1 MSVRERIDPDAAAAL
16 DAFVPLFGPGG
27 LNAIADLD
35 ERRAKFVE
43 VLTMVSAALPP
54 VEGVESADRMIPGPR
69 TPADAPDVG
78 VRVYQP
84 ASGGSDRPGLL
95 FIHGGGMVIGNL
107 DTDDLVARTL
117 TKDLGCVTVSVDY
130 RLAPEHPD
138 PAPSE
143 DCYAALVWMAGAADE
158 LGFDPTRL
166 AVYGGSAGGGLA
178 AAVALMAR
186 DRGGPPLAFQMLI
199 YPMLDDRDKAPS
211 VHEFTDI
218 GVWDRDA
225 NLEAWGYLLGDR
237 VGGDDVSPYA
247 APARATDLGGL
258 PPAYIDVGE
267 LDLFR
272 DEDIDYAARLLR
284 AGVPT
289 ELHVAPGAYHAAEM
303 IALGS
308 PLAERMHGWRLDA
321 LRRALG
327 VRAESADSAGSADPA
342 AV

>member
-1 MSVRERIDPDAAAAL
+1 MDPDAAAAL
-16 DAFVPLFGPGG
+16 DAFLELTGTPGG
-27 LNAIADLD
+27 LNAIADLG
-35 ERRAKFVE
+35 ERRAKFE
-43 VLTMVSAALPP
+43 EILTGIAATLPP
-54 VEGVESADRMIPGPR
+54 VEGVDGEDRSVPGPEG
-69 TPADAPDVG
+69 APELR
-78 VRVYQP
+78 VRVYRP
-84 ASGGSDRPGLL
+84 DGDGDGGGGGGRPGLY

-107 DTDDLVARTL
+107 ETEDLVARVL

-138 PAPSE
+138 PAPVE
-143 DCYAALVWMAGAADE
+143 DCYAGLVWMAGAADE
-158 LGFDPTRL
+158 LGFDPSRL
-166 AVYGGSAGGGLA
+166 AIYGGSAGGGLA
-178 AAVALMAR
+178 AGTALMAR
-186 DRGGPPLAFQMLI
+186 DRGGPALCFQALI
-199 YPMLDDRDKAPS
+199 YPMLDDRDQTPS

-225 NLEAWGYLLGDR
+225 NLEGWRALLGDR

-289 ELHVAPGAYHAAEM
+289 ELHVFPGAYHAAELQA
-303 IALGS
+303 IGSALSGRV
-308 PLAERMHGWRLDA
+308 LGWRLDA

-327 VRAESADSAGSADPA
+327 VPA
-342 AV
+342 PAVA

>member
-1 MSVRERIDPDAAAAL
+1 MSVRGRIDAEALAAL
-16 DAFVPLFGPGG
+16 DAFQPLFGPGG
-27 LNAIADLD
+27 LNAIADLG

-43 VLTMVSAALPP
+43 VLTTVAAALPP
-54 VEGVESADRMIPGPR
+54 VEGVESTDRLVPGP
-69 TPADAPDVG
+69 AGAPEIG
-78 VRVYQP
+78 VRVYRP
-84 ASGGSDRPGLL
+84 TSGGSDRPGLL

-107 DTDDLVARTL
+107 ETDDLVARTL
-117 TKDLGCVTVSVDY
+117 TRDLGCVTVSVDY

-143 DCYAALVWMAGAADE
+143 DCYAGLVWMAGAADE
-158 LGFDPTRL
+158 LGFDPARL

-178 AAVALMAR
+178 AAAALMAR
-186 DRGGPPLAFQMLI
+186 DRGDPPLALQMLI
-199 YPMLDDRDKAPS
+199 YPMLDDRDATPS

-225 NLEAWGYLLGDR
+225 NLEAWRCVLGDR

-247 APARATDLGGL
+247 APARATDLSGL

-272 DEDIDYAARLLR
+272 DEDIDYATRLLR

-308 PLAERMHGWRLDA
+308 ALAGRMHGWRLDA

-327 VRAESADSAGSADPA
+327 VA
-342 AV
+342 AVVPVV